1 MIAPESWHLPAD
13 LLARVARYKARKPR
27 PVQRAAYR
35 ARMLE
40 RAEANYRRTVP
51 VRGVDAPAA
60 HDGRGNDANNASNN
74 ANADPGPDGAPP
86 NLPEGVL

>member
-1 MIAPESWHLPAD
+1 MIAPEGWHLPAD

-40 RAEANYRRTVP
+40 RAEANYRRVSGP
-51 VRGVDAPAA
+51 IVAA
-60 HDGRGNDANNASNN
+60 SRE
-74 ANADPGPDGAPP
+74 GAPP
-86 NLPEGVL
+86 NPPEGVS